1 MSLRA
6 RHLPLY
12 LAALAAGA
20 VLAFALSA
28 SAQGGAQPPPSASFT
43 AGDNY
48 WYVTGTSSTTATIA
62 AGGTVTFSSPTGN
75 NEHNASFGG
84 AGPSSCDPPL
94 PGPPT
99 EAPWSSTCRFDSP
112 GSYAFICTQHS
123 GMGGTVSVVAPGTP
137 TTPPPT
143 TGPGSPPPGGN
154 PPGGSPSQP
163 GSFSVKVARR
173 QRGTA
178 VRGSVTTSEDG
189 SRVAIKAL
197 VSNRLLART
206 APRRVRKVSVGSLRK
221 RVPIAGRTSFAIKL
235 SAAARRALKRHGRLV
250 VDLRISVTPPGG
262 AASTKTARVVLRPP
276 A

>member
-1 MSLRA
+1 M
-6 RHLPLY
+6 
-12 LAALAAGA
+12 
-20 VLAFALSA
+20 
-28 SAQGGAQPPPSASFT
+28 
-43 AGDNY
+43 
-48 WYVTGTSSTTATIA
+48 
-62 AGGTVTFSSPTGN
+62 
-75 NEHNASFGG
+75 
-84 AGPSSCDPPL
+84 
-94 PGPPT
+94 
-99 EAPWSSTCRFDSP
+99 
-112 GSYAFICTQHS
+112 
-123 GMGGTVSVVAPGTP
+123 SVVAPGTP

-143 TGPGSPPPGGN
+143 TGPGSPPPGGS

-235 SAAARRALKRHGRLV
+235 SATARRALKRHGRLG
-250 VDLRISVTPPGG
+250 VDLRISVTPPAG
-262 AASTKTARVVLRPP
+262 AAGTKTARVVLRPP